1 MDSVTQ
7 GTQEVREQAPAAES
21 AEAAREMAGVS
32 QVDPAKIEGYLD
44 QKVRES
50 VEQTL
55 NTLSEPKNAKAG
67 YSSC

>member
-7 GTQEVREQAPAAES
+7 GTQEVREQVLVAEP
-21 AEAAREMAGVS
+21 AEAGREIAGVI
-32 QVDPAKIEGYLD
+32 QVDPAKIEGYLA

-55 NTLSEPKNAKAG
+55 NTLLEEESDRACRATR
-67 YSSC
+67 